1 MDKYKV
7 FIVDDQVENLK
18 TMVDIFEQYRPEYE
32 IFQTNNPENVIHIA
46 QRIKPDLIVTDWDMP
61 NLNGIEVIQNLKK
74 KKETMEIP
82 VIMATGIH
90 ITSKDLQ
97 VALEVGAVDFVR
109 KPIDPIELVAR
120 THSALLI
127 SKYHKETLALKDHEL
142 TESSLHLIKSNKFNI
157 DITKKLHELKVLI
170 QQKPEVSENLL
181 KTIISDLNSRIQED
195 SWHRFNLSFTNVH
208 KDFTKNLV
216 DQFPDLTGME
226 LKLCAFIRLGMNNKD
241 IAALLNQNPDSIKVS
256 RSRLRKK
263 LGLDQS
269 QNLESFL
276 NSF

>member
-90 ITSKDLQ
+90 ITSNDLQ

>member
-90 ITSKDLQ
+90 ITSNDLQ

-109 KPIDPIELVAR
+109 KPIDSIELVAR

>member
-7 FIVDDQVENLK
+7 FIIDDQVENLR

-32 IFQTNNPENVIHIA
+32 IFQTNNPENVIHIT
-46 QRIKPDLIVTDWDMP
+46 QRVKPDLIVTDWDMP

-90 ITSKDLQ
+90 ITSNDLQ